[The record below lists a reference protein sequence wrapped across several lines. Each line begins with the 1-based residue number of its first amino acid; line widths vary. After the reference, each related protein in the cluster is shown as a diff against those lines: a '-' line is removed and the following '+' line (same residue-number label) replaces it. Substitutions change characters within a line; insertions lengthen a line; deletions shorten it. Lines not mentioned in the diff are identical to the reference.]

1 MRPDRFDGP
10 DLTRR
15 ILAATS
21 GAACARAESLLG
33 EDLDPVDRALLE
45 GHLGRCEPCRALA
58 DALAWAL
65 LALPALAERD
75 PGRAFTAAV
84 LARTSRRPARGLV
97 PTLERAY
104 GWCED
109 LWQRP
114 RIALEAAWVGA
125 VVAAILIWS
134 PVAPSGA
141 ADQAVAA
148 VQTGG
153 AVVPQLLREAGDLTG
168 TLAEPASTIE
178 QELDAVAQGLRERA
192 NTIVARGHSLWRSV
206 FGDETTDTQ

>member
-1 MRPDRFDGP
+1 MSDDRFEST

-21 GAACARAESLLG
+21 GPACARAESLLG
-33 EDLDPVDRALLE
+33 EDADPVDRALLE
-45 GHLGRCEPCRALA
+45 GHLGRCAPCRELA

-65 LALPALAERD
+65 PALPALAERD

-97 PTLERAY
+97 PAIERAY
-104 GWCED
+104 QWCAD

-141 ADQAVAA
+141 ADHAVAA

-153 AVVPQLLREAGDLTG
+153 AVVPQLLRETEA
-168 TLAEPASTIE
+168 LAAPASKIE
-178 QELDAVAQGLRERA
+178 RELDAVAQGLRERA
-192 NTIVARGHSLWRSV
+192 NIVVARGHNLWRSV
-206 FGDETTDTQ
+206 FGDETTATQ

>member
-1 MRPDRFDGP
+1 MSHDRFDGP

-21 GAACARAESLLG
+21 GSACARAESLMG
-33 EDLDPVDRALLE
+33 EDVDPLDRALLE

-58 DALAWAL
+58 EALSWAL
-65 LALPALAERD
+65 PTLPQLAERD
-75 PGRAFTAAV
+75 PGWAFTAAV
-84 LARTSRRPARGLV
+84 LARTSRRPARGLM
-97 PTLERAY
+97 PSLERAY
-104 GWCED
+104 RWCAD

-125 VVAAILIWS
+125 VVAAIVIWS
-134 PVAPSGA
+134 PIAPSGA

-153 AVVPQLLREAGDLTG
+153 AVVPHLLREAGDLTE
-168 TLAEPASTIE
+168 TFATPASKIE
-178 QELDAVAQGLRERA
+178 RELDAAVQGLRERA
-192 NTIVARGHSLWRSV
+192 STVVARGHSLWRSV
-206 FGDETTDTQ
+206 FGDEKTDRQ